1 MDWLRVNI
9 HRIIS
14 SSNPEVEAYVWSLGE
29 RAVSASE
36 LFSQL
41 AQTGVQDSPKTR
53 AFVEELFGRTHS
65 SSSAAAVG
73 SQRTNADAIKE
84 SLSFG
89 FIEEEGRTKKK
100 SKSSQSKPV
109 PNTPIVEVIAIAPPT
124 DEQEEGDKE
133 RRNLENFKQF
143 IGEGED
149 YLQQRQDAQH
159 AKAIAAT
166 TKTRSVEE
174 ERVRSRREYLGK
186 RLDQE
191 VKVAAKLISATDE
204 LFEGDELEESEKRE
218 REAKLKV
225 IAMQQSDNREQRQQ
239 RVARFAVPGD
249 ANAASSLPQWT
260 ETADANWEAK
270 QLEAATTKQHPL
282 STLANQIEFELLA
295 EPKRSKKHRKQEENA
310 PVVATTTTTSASI
323 DEVRKSLPIYAHK
336 DALVQAVTE
345 NQILVVVAE
354 TGSGK
359 STQLPQYL
367 MEAGYTELGM
377 IGVTQPRRVA
387 AISVASRV
395 AIEVGCKLGDLVGYS
410 IRFEDK
416 TTRNVT
422 VIKYQTDG
430 MLLRE
435 FMTSPDLQSYSVIII
450 DEAHERSL
458 NSDILFGLI
467 KDVCKF
473 RPELRVIISSA
484 TIDAAAFSAYFNNA
498 PIYTVPGRKFHVD
511 VFYTKAPEAD
521 YVNASVV
528 TVLQIHVTQPLP
540 GDILVFFTGQNEIE
554 SAMQSLLERT
564 REFGKQ
570 ISELIICPIYSTLSA
585 EEQARVFYPTPP
597 GARKVVLATN
607 IAETSLTIEGVR
619 YVVDCGFC
627 KQTSYNPR
635 TGMESLVVVPVSK
648 AAGNQRSGRA
658 GRTANGKSFRM
669 YTAWSFENELEEL
682 TVPEIRRANL
692 CNVVLLLK
700 SLGIHDLLHFDFID
714 PPPVETLIKSLEQLY
729 ALGALNDKGEL
740 TKLGY
745 RMSEFPTD
753 PRLSKMLLSAERY
766 GCVQACLT
774 ICAMLD
780 ESEVFVR
787 PGDLHPDKK
796 LQAEHARKSFSQ
808 PGTLGDK
815 GDHLVLLQLYN
826 AWRDAGYSKH
836 WCREFFVDDRGM
848 NRARDVR
855 DQLDALCDRVELAKE
870 DNRNRHLSE
879 EESEDVRIR
888 KAIASGY
895 FYQVCALA
903 SSPSAKEASY
913 LTVKTKITTYIH
925 PSSSMHGKTPPPK
938 FLLYHDLV
946 LTSREYMR
954 SVMAIDPL
962 WLNEIAP
969 HYYKGGVQDLG
980 NHTQEATNI
989 NRGQVARSSLGV

>member
-14 SSNPEVEAYVWSLGE
+14 SSNPEVEAYVWSLSE
-29 RAVSASE
+29 RARSASE

-53 AFVEELFGRTHS
+53 AFVEELFGRAS
-65 SSSAAAVG
+65 PSAAAASLVAAVG
-73 SQRTNADAIKE
+73 SQRTNADAIQE

-89 FIEEEGRTKKK
+89 FIEEGRAKKK

-109 PNTPIVEVIAIAPPT
+109 PTAPRVEVIAVAPPAAD
-124 DEQEEGDKE
+124 DEDGDSDKE

-149 YLQQRQDAQH
+149 YLQQRLDAQH
-159 AKAIAAT
+159 AKAVAAT

-186 RLDQE
+186 RLDKE
-191 VKVAAKLISATDE
+191 VQLAAKVISATDE

-225 IAMQQSDNREQRQQ
+225 IAMQQSGDREQKRA
-239 RVARFAVPGD
+239 ARFAVPGD
-249 ANAASSLPQWT
+249 ANAASSSSQWT
-260 ETADANWEAK
+260 ETADASWEAK
-270 QLEAATTKQHPL
+270 QLDAATAKQQPPAF
-282 STLANQIEFELLA
+282 ANQIEFELLA
-295 EPKRSKKHRKQEENA
+295 EPKRSKKHRKQEEDA
-310 PVVATTTTTSASI
+310 PVVTTTTTTPTSI

-377 IGVTQPRRVA
+377 IGITQPRRVA

-395 AIEVGCKLGDLVGYS
+395 AVEVGCKLGDLVGYS

-435 FMTSPDLQSYSVIII
+435 FMTSPDLQGYSVIII

-484 TIDAAAFSAYFNNA
+484 TIDAAAFSKYFNDA
-498 PIYTVPGRKFHVD
+498 PIYTVPGRKFQVD

-570 ISELIICPIYSTLSA
+570 ISELIVCPIYSALSA
-585 EEQARVFYPTPP
+585 EEQARVFFPTPL

-635 TGMESLVVVPVSK
+635 TGMESLVVVPISK

-753 PRLSKMLLSAERY
+753 PRLSKMLLSAERF

-780 ESEVFVR
+780 ESEVFIR

-815 GDHLVLLQLYN
+815 GDHLALLQLYN

-836 WCREFFVDDRGM
+836 WCREFFVDERGM

-855 DQLDALCDRVELAKE
+855 DQLDALCDRVELAK
-870 DNRNRHLSE
+870 DDTLQLE
-879 EESEDVRIR
+879 EAEDVRIR
-888 KAIASGY
+888 KAITSGY

-925 PSSSMHGKTPPPK
+925 PSSSMHGKAPPPK

-954 SVMAIDPL
+954 SVMAIDPA

-969 HYYKGGVQDLG
+969 HYYKGGVQELG

-989 NRGQVARSSLGV
+989 NRGQLARSSLGV